1 MCLKIFCVCCFFT
14 LIPVTNIDSEYT
26 LVGTKFPYFVK
37 KISMLVSFLSSAGI
51 KAQNGPIKCVSLVS
65 LSRLIKKLFL

>member
-1 MCLKIFCVCCFFT
+1 MFV
-14 LIPVTNIDSEYT
+14 VSAYT

-37 KISMLVSFLSSAGI
+37 KISTLVSFLSSAGI

-65 LSRLIKKLFL
+65 LFRLIKKLFLYKHPRIHTCGTK